1 MKNLKILIAEDDEG
15 MLFLLSETVE
25 EISNNLLIA
34 KNGVEAVEICSKN
47 PDLDLILMDIRMHKM
62 DGYEATTEI
71 RKFNKDVV
79 IIAQTAFAFPT
90 DKEKALE
97 IGCNDYVSKPIDD
110 DLLFTLIQKHFP
122 LNK

>member
-25 EISNNLLIA
+25 EITNNLLIA

-47 PDLDLILMDIRMHKM
+47 PDLDLILMDIRMPQM

-71 RKFNKDVV
+71 RKFNKNVV

-90 DKEKALE
+90 DKDKALE
-97 IGCNDYVSKPIDD
+97 MGCNDYVSKPIDD

-122 LNK
+122 PNQ

>member
-47 PDLDLILMDIRMHKM
+47 PDLDLILMDIRMPKM

>member
-25 EISNNLLIA
+25 EITNNLLIA

-47 PDLDLILMDIRMHKM
+47 PDLDLILMDIRMPQM

-71 RKFNKDVV
+71 RKFNKNVV

-90 DKEKALE
+90 DKDKALE

-122 LNK
+122 LNI

>member
-25 EISNNLLIA
+25 EISKNLLIA

-47 PDLDLILMDIRMHKM
+47 PDLDLILMDIRMPQM

-71 RKFNKDVV
+71 RKFNKNVV

-90 DKEKALE
+90 DKDKALE
-97 IGCNDYVSKPIDD
+97 MGCNDYVSKPIDD

-122 LNK
+122 LNQ